1 MTRERG
7 RWFAA
12 ALALTLAL
20 VPALAE
26 AQGAGRVTGRVVDQ
40 ASNAPISQAQ
50 IVVVG
55 TTLGART
62 NEQGEYTIVDVPAG
76 DQQLRVLRLG
86 FASVT
91 RPVTVVAGQSVSAD
105 FSLQEQALT
114 LDAVVTTATGEQQ
127 RTRESGA
134 QVSQITTD
142 DLDLPA
148 ITNFSEVLTSRA
160 AGVSVQTSGGTTGN
174 GARIRIRGSNSI
186 SLSNDPIIIID
197 GIRVNN
203 ESNSTEIGV
212 GGQQPSRFNDLN
224 PEDIENIEIIKGPA
238 AAALYGTAAANGVI
252 QVTTKRG
259 QSGKTVW
266 NAFAEGG
273 NVNEIT
279 AYPTN
284 YAHLGLDTDGEV
296 VGWCTIIDQADG
308 ACTPVGELLASNP
321 LEDFSPFRT
330 GYRTQFGVSASGGSD
345 RATYYIAGDHEREQG
360 VYAPNLLDRTNLRV
374 NLTGQLREDFRV
386 QVSTGYLNSNLGRP
400 QNDNNTWGIVS
411 GGLLGTPH
419 SPETNGYY
427 LTTPD
432 KLYAI
437 QTTQDV
443 DRFTTSFNANWN
455 PISWLTASGTAGID
469 WTNRDDILFV
479 ERGIWTPDEDPDAA
493 VGFREVD
500 PYDVFVYT
508 GNANVGAT
516 FLPMPDLTSQT
527 QVGLQWTREE
537 THGSFAYGQNF
548 TPGIGSLEGANELF
562 SVGEETIQNA
572 TLGALISQQFGWRD
586 RLFLTAAVRTDNN
599 SAFGTEFGW
608 VTYPALSLSWVIG
621 EEAYFPQQDWLT
633 SLRLRAAYG
642 ESGQRPS
649 FRDATTFFSSV
660 TAAIIENGLPADV
673 PALIIGGT
681 GNVAL
686 EPERSAEV
694 EVGFDAGVLRDRARL
709 EFTYYHKT
717 TQDAL
722 VAQRLAPSLGASN
735 SRFANIGEV
744 QNTGVEG
751 LIDARILESD
761 LVGLDFTVTASRT
774 KNELIELGENI
785 APIIFGLGG
794 DTQRHQEGYPLG
806 GYWQRPYTYNDDN
819 GDGILGTDEVE
830 VSPNA
835 SDAVFLGTPFPKYE
849 VTFRPRVTILNN
861 IQVSALLDHR
871 GGHKLYNATG
881 DFRCA
886 SFTSCIDVYDPNT
899 PLELQARAVAAYSY
913 GTVAGYIEDASFTKL
928 REVAVEFRA
937 PSSYA
942 QRFGVSGLSLTVA
955 GRNLATWTDYT
966 GLDPELNYGAQLNFN
981 QAEFLTQPPVRYY
994 TARVNLTF

>member
-12 ALALTLAL
+12 ALALALAF

-62 NEQGEYTIVDVPAG
+62 NEAGEYTIVNAPAG
-76 DQQLRVLRLG
+76 EHQLRVLRLG

-91 RPVTVVAGQSVSAD
+91 RPVTIVAGQTTTAD
-105 FSLQEQALT
+105 FALAEQALT

-134 QVSQITTD
+134 TVAQITTD
-142 DLDLPA
+142 DVDLPA

-160 AGVSVQTSGGTTGN
+160 AGVTVQTSGGTTGN

-259 QSGKTVW
+259 QAGRTVW

-273 NVNEIT
+273 NVHEVT

-284 YAHLGLDTDGEV
+284 YAQLGRDSDGTLV
-296 VGWCTIIDQADG
+296 YCTIIDEADG
-308 ACTPVGELLASNP
+308 FCTPEGDIYASNP
-321 LEDFSPFRT
+321 LEDASPFRT
-330 GYRTQFGVSASGGSD
+330 GYRAQFGLSASGGSD
-345 RATYYIAGDHEREQG
+345 RATYYVAGDHEREQG
-360 VYAPNLLDRTNLRV
+360 VYDPNLLNRTNLRV
-374 NLTGQLREDFRV
+374 NLTGQLRDDFRI
-386 QVSTGYLNSNLGRP
+386 QVSTGYLHSSLGRP
-400 QNDNNTWGIVS
+400 QNDNNTWGVVS
-411 GGLLGTPH
+411 GGLLG
-419 SPETNGYY
+419 SPFNEDTDGYY
-427 LTTPD
+427 LVTPE

-437 QTTQDV
+437 DTRQDI

-455 PISWLTASGTAGID
+455 PISWLTANGTAGID
-469 WTNRDDILFV
+469 WTNRDDVIYV
-479 ERGIWTPDEDPDAA
+479 ERGIWTPGEDPDAA

-516 FLPMPDLTSQT
+516 FMPRSDLTSQT
-527 QVGLQWTREE
+527 QVGVQWTREE
-537 THGSFAYGQNF
+537 LHGSFAYGQNF

-562 SVGEETIQNA
+562 AVGEESNQNV

-586 RLFLTAAVRTDNN
+586 RLFFTAAVRTDNN
-599 SAFGTEFGW
+599 SAFGTDFGW
-608 VTYPALSLSWVIG
+608 VTYPAVSLSWVLG

-649 FRDATTFFSSV
+649 FRDATTYFNSV
-660 TAAIIENGLPADV
+660 TAAVINDAGDQADV
-673 PALIIGGT
+673 PALVIGGT
-681 GNVAL
+681 GNATL
-686 EPERSAEV
+686 EPERSAEI
-694 EVGFDAGVLRDRARL
+694 EFGFDAGLLRDRARL
-709 EFTYYHKT
+709 ELTYYHKT

-722 VAQRLAPSLGASN
+722 VARRLAPSLGASN
-735 SRFANIGEV
+735 SRFENIGEV
-744 QNTGVEG
+744 QNRGIEG
-751 LIDARILESD
+751 LLDAQIYESD
-761 LVGLDFTVTASRT
+761 LIGFDFTVTASRNT
-774 KNELIELGENI
+774 NELIELGEGVS
-785 APIIFGLGG
+785 PIIFGLGG
-794 DTQRHQEGYPLG
+794 DTQRHAEGHPLG
-806 GYWQRPYTYNDDN
+806 GYWQRGYTYADEN
-819 GDGILGTDEVE
+819 GDGVLGTDEVT
-830 VSPNA
+830 VDAA
-835 SDAVFLGTPFPKYE
+835 STYIGTPFPKFE
-849 VTFRPRVTILNN
+849 LSFRPRITILNN

-871 GGHKLYNATG
+871 GGHKLYNGTG
-881 DFRCA
+881 DFRC
-886 SFTSCIDVYDPNT
+886 SVFISCIDIYDPNT
-899 PLELQARAVAAYSY
+899 PLDLQARAVAAYSY

-937 PSSYA
+937 PSEYA
-942 QRFGVSGLSLTVA
+942 QRVGVSGLSLTVA
-955 GRNLATWTDYT
+955 GRNLATWTDYS
-966 GLDPELNYGAQLNFN
+966 GLDPELNYGAQLNYN

-994 TARVNLTF
+994 TARVNVTF